1 MQSPG
6 GPATSERRTG
16 AGFIP
21 RPGAGIFRQFRIK
34 DAMTVQISGKNI
46 DIGEALRG
54 SINSRLADGLSKYFD
69 RGYGGHVVISRE
81 GSQFRAECHLHLD
94 SGIVLK
100 SQGEA
105 GDAYQSFDKAAI
117 RLEKRLRRYNRRL
130 SDHHPRDFADSDFS
144 AADYTIAQGEDDG
157 DEESG
162 DNPVIVA
169 EARSAMKK
177 MTVGMAVMALDLAE
191 APVIVFTN
199 IANDPLNVVYR
210 RKDGHI
216 GWIDPEAAAG

>member
-1 MQSPG
+1 
-6 GPATSERRTG
+6 
-16 AGFIP
+16 
-21 RPGAGIFRQFRIK
+21 
-34 DAMTVQISGKNI
+34 MTVQISGKNI

-81 GSQFRAECHLHLD
+81 GSQFKAECHLHLD
-94 SGIVLK
+94 SGIMLK

-105 GDAYQSFDKAAI
+105 PDAYQSFDKAAI

-130 SDHHPRDFADSDFS
+130 NDHHPRDFADSDFS
-144 AADYTIAQGEDDG
+144 AADYMIAPEDEGE
-157 DEESG
+157 EERG

-169 EARSAMKK
+169 ETRATMKK
-177 MTVGMAVMALDLAE
+177 MTVGMAVMALDLADV
-191 APVIVFTN
+191 PVIVFTN
-199 IANDPLNVVYR
+199 IANERINVVYR

-216 GWIDPEAAAG
+216 GWIDPETAAG